1 MEKYWY
7 PYSSMWSY
15 AERGCVYTAGNTTSN
30 RIESWWNQFKATLG
44 SRRRLDS
51 CIETIFRH
59 ATLVLQRE
67 EDFLAT
73 FAGKTRL
80 YEHVDDKLRSLLMEL
95 SAYAA
100 ARVEKQW
107 NKYMARRDK
116 FRVVSRDVMNST
128 FTVRFSGLQDIDSCV
143 NTSKWTCS
151 CRFYRGI
158 RLPCRHLFF
167 IAHEELSL
175 PVYPA
180 IAIARR

>member
-1 MEKYWY
+1 MVYATSVDALEAQKTTLHVLLAPDTNAGHQAFVLYMEKYWY

-51 CIETIFRH
+51 CIETTFRH

-107 NKYMARRDK
+107 NKYMARRDIN
-116 FRVVSRDVMNST
+116 FA
-128 FTVRFSGLQDIDSCV
+128 L
-143 NTSKWTCS
+143 
-151 CRFYRGI
+151 
-158 RLPCRHLFF
+158 
-167 IAHEELSL
+167 
-175 PVYPA
+175 
-180 IAIARR
+180 